1 MSSSAR
7 CLLHIPDGFL
17 SGPINAA
24 GFAIAGL
31 GCAVALRMTRTTLAD
46 KQVPLLGMTA
56 AFVFAA
62 QMLNFPVAGGT
73 SGHFLGATFAL
84 ALLGPWAAC
93 LVLGLVLTVQCLLF
107 ADGGL
112 TALGSNIVNMGV
124 VGVVAPLAVMTVLRA
139 LLPRT
144 RTCGLATVAIA
155 SWCSVMAAAAA
166 CALELGA
173 SGHPLGV
180 VLPAMLGVHAVIG
193 IGEALIT
200 AAVVSAVLAARPDL
214 LPSLAPAPKSV
225 VPA

>member
-1 MSSSAR
+1 M
-7 CLLHIPDGFL
+7 HIPDGFV

-24 GFAIAGL
+24 CFAIAGV
-31 GCAVALRMTRTTLAD
+31 GCAIALAKTRKTLGD

-93 LVLGLVLTVQCLLF
+93 LVLALVLIVQCLLF

-124 VGVVAPLAVMTVLRA
+124 VGVAVPVVVMAALRA
-139 LLPRT
+139 VLPRT
-144 RTCGLATVAIA
+144 RASGLATVAIA
-155 SWCSVMAAAAA
+155 SWCSVMAAATA
-166 CALELGA
+166 CSLELGA
-173 SGHPLGV
+173 SGHPFGV

-200 AAVVSAVLAARPDL
+200 SAVVSAVLAARPDL
-214 LPSLAPAPKSV
+214 LPNLAPNTQ
-225 VPA
+225 PAGAVA